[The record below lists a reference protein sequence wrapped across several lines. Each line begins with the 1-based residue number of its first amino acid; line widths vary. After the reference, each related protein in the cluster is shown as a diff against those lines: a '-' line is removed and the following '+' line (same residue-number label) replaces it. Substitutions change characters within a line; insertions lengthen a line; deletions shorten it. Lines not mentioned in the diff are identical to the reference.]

1 MVSDVASEVQKDLG
15 ECMPDAAWQAVAALW
30 STESLTTAFPD
41 TAQTSLT
48 GIKCKSCRKGYRCRY
63 MGKKGHLPNA
73 DTVTNLTDSE
83 DSEDDFNALDA
94 NVQECLNEM
103 AKPGART
110 TWAGW
115 FPKSFSKLLASF
127 GIPTATAHS
136 LALAIR
142 EHITNGAAHNTNP
155 KERKESTTRSQQR
168 STHAPS

>member
-1 MVSDVASEVQKDLG
+1 MKSIRARMVSDVASEVQKELG

-48 GIKCKSCRKGYRCRY
+48 GITCKSCRKGYRCTY
-63 MGKKGHLPNA
+63 LGKKGHLPNA

-94 NVQECLNEM
+94 NVQECLNDM

-110 TWAGW
+110 AWAGW

-142 EHITNGAAHNTNP
+142 EHITNGMDEMWRERNAAQHQP
-155 KERKESTTRSQQR
+155 KERK
-168 STHAPS
+168 

>member
-1 MVSDVASEVQKDLG
+1 MQNLALRELNTSIKMQEH
-15 ECMPDAAWQAVAALW
+15 AAKQPRRIGGKCYCAFDNLILVLLPGQHTLP
-30 STESLTTAFPD
+30 SQQSLRH
-41 TAQTSLT
+41 S
-48 GIKCKSCRKGYRCRY
+48 SYRY
-63 MGKKGHLPNA
+63 KGKKGHLPNA

-94 NVQECLNEM
+94 NVQECLNDM

-110 TWAGW
+110 AWAGW

-142 EHITNGAAHNTNP
+142 DYY
-155 KERKESTTRSQQR
+155 
-168 STHAPS
+168 